1 MPIMIINVK
10 LFIVIIINQYHDYP
24 QLLELQAS
32 LPSLFDTDVNDDDD
46 DDDDGGGDDDD
57 DDDGP
62 SIELR
67 FCKRINWTDG

>member
-1 MPIMIINVK
+1 MSNCHYHHQ
-10 LFIVIIINQYHDYP
+10 NHDYP
-24 QLLELQAS
+24 QLLQLQAS

-46 DDDDGGGDDDD
+46 DDGGDDDD

-67 FCKRINWTDG
+67 FCKRINWTDGQAE